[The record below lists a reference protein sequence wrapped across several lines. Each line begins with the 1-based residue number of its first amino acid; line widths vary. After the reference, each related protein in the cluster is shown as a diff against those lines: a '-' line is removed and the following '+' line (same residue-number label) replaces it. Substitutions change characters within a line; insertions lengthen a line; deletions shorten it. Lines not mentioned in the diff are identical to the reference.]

1 MQLIIESGSTKAD
14 WAIFSSRENA
24 KTYTTHGINPTTLAD
39 LSVIQLPEEL
49 KVRLKE
55 VTKIHYYGAGINSM
69 QAVERIKSWLISNS
83 PTVEAENVHV
93 AEDCLAAAR
102 ACFGDNEGIVGI
114 LGTGSNSSYYD
125 GKQVFNLV
133 PTLGFIISDEGG
145 GTYLGKEILR
155 AYFYGYMPE
164 DVRLVF
170 EDKYLTDKTE
180 ILYKLYRGG
189 EPNRFLAS
197 YASLMTDIHTD
208 WTDSLVI
215 SCIRKYLKVRIIP
228 YYDERQLTLSFVGS
242 IAYHHRHILAV
253 LCEEYEITLGK
264 IIHKPLEPLMEYH
277 LTLLD

>member
-14 WAIFSSRENA
+14 WVIFSNRENA
-24 KTYTTHGINPTTLAD
+24 QTFTTHGINPTTLAD
-39 LSVIQLPEEL
+39 LNVIELPL
-49 KVRLKE
+49 DLTIKLKE
-55 VTKIHYYGAGINSM
+55 VQKIHYYGAGINSM
-69 QAVERIKSWLISNS
+69 QAVDRIKSWLKSNS
-83 PTVEAENVHV
+83 PYAEDIHV

-125 GKQVFNLV
+125 GKQVYNLV

-170 EDKYLTDKTE
+170 EDKYLTDKTDV
-180 ILYKLYRGG
+180 LYNLYRGD

-197 YASLMTDIHTD
+197 YASLLTDIHTD
-208 WTDSLVI
+208 WTDSLVLT
-215 SCIRKYLKVRIIP
+215 CMRRYLEVRIIP
-228 YYDERQLTLSFVGS
+228 FYDERQLTLSFVGS
-242 IAYHHRHILAV
+242 IAHFHKHIMAE
-253 LCEEYEITLGK
+253 LCEEYNITLGK

>member
-14 WAIFSSRENA
+14 WVIFSTRENA
-24 KTYTTHGINPTTLAD
+24 HTYSTHGINPTTLTD
-39 LSVIQLPEEL
+39 LSVIKLPSDLIKQLEY
-49 KVRLKE
+49 

-69 QAVERIKSWLISNS
+69 QAVERIKSWLKSYS
-83 PTVEAENVHV
+83 PKAKEIDV

-102 ACFGDNEGIVGI
+102 ACFGNTEGIIGI

-125 GKQVFNLV
+125 GNQVYNLV

-145 GTYLGKEILR
+145 GVYLGKEILR
-155 AYFYGYMPE
+155 SYFYGYMPE
-164 DVRLVF
+164 DVRMIF

-197 YASLMTDIHTD
+197 YASLLTDVHTE
-208 WTDSLVI
+208 WTDTLVLT
-215 SCIRKYLKVRIIP
+215 CIRRYLEVRIIP
-228 YYDERQLTLSFVGS
+228 FYDNRQLTLCFVGS
-242 IAYHHRHILAV
+242 IAHYHKHILAE
-253 LCEEYEITLGK
+253 LCEEYNISLGK
-264 IIHKPLEPLMEYH
+264 IIHKPLESLMNYH

>member
-14 WAIFSSRENA
+14 WVIFSTRENA
-24 KTYTTHGINPTTLAD
+24 QTYSTHGINPTTLAD
-39 LSVIQLPEEL
+39 LSVIQLPSDLIKQLEY
-49 KVRLKE
+49 

-69 QAVERIKSWLISNS
+69 QAVERIKSWLKSNS
-83 PTVEAENVHV
+83 PKANEIHV

-102 ACFGDNEGIVGI
+102 ACFGDQEGIVGI

-125 GKQVFNLV
+125 GNQVYNLV

-155 AYFYGYMPE
+155 SYFYGYMPE
-164 DVRLVF
+164 DVRMIF

-189 EPNRFLAS
+189 EPNKFLAS
-197 YASLMTDIHTD
+197 YASLLTDIHTE
-208 WTDSLVI
+208 WTDTLVLT
-215 SCIRKYLKVRIIP
+215 CIRRYLEVRIIP
-228 YYDERQLTLSFVGS
+228 FYDDRQLTLSFVGS
-242 IAYHHRHILAV
+242 IAHYHKHILAE
-253 LCEEYEITLGK
+253 LCEEYNISLGK
-264 IIHKPLEPLMEYH
+264 IIHKPLESLMNYH

>member
-14 WAIFSSRENA
+14 WVIFSTKEDA
-24 KTYTTHGINPTTLAD
+24 QTFTTHGINPTTLSNLD
-39 LSVIQLPEEL
+39 VIQLPQDLIRQLET
-49 KVRLKE
+49 
-55 VTKIHYYGAGINSM
+55 VTKIHYYGAGINSV
-69 QAVERIKSWLISNS
+69 QAMDRIKSWLKSHS
-83 PTVEAENVHV
+83 PLSKEIHV

-102 ACFGDNEGIVGI
+102 ACFGDDEGIVGI

-155 AYFYGYMPE
+155 SYFYGYMPT

-180 ILYKLYRGG
+180 ILYNLYRGG

-197 YASLMTDIHTD
+197 YASLLTDIHTD
-208 WTDSLVI
+208 WTDSLVLT
-215 SCIRKYLKVRIIP
+215 CIRKYLEVRVIP
-228 YYDERQLTLSFVGS
+228 FYDERQLTLSFVGS
-242 IAYHHRHILAV
+242 IAYYHKHVLAE
-253 LCEEYEITLGK
+253 LCEEYNITLGK

>member
-14 WAIFSSRENA
+14 WVIFSTREDA
-24 KTYTTHGINPTTLAD
+24 RAYTTHGINPTTLSD
-39 LSVIQLPEEL
+39 LNVIKLPVELSAQLE
-49 KVRLKE
+49 
-55 VTKIHYYGAGINSM
+55 TINKIHYYGAGINSM
-69 QAVERIKSWLISNS
+69 QAVERIKSWFSEKCQNATEI
-83 PTVEAENVHV
+83 HV

-102 ACFGDNEGIVGI
+102 ACFGNKEGIIGI

-125 GKQVFNLV
+125 GSQVYNLV

-155 AYFYGYMPE
+155 SYFYGYMPE
-164 DVRLVF
+164 DVRLLF
-170 EDKYLTDKTE
+170 EDKYLTDKAE

-197 YASLMTDIHTD
+197 YASLLTDINTD
-208 WTDSLVI
+208 WTDNLVMT
-215 SCIRKYLKVRIIP
+215 CMRRYLEVRVLP
-228 YYDERQLTLSFVGS
+228 YYDERKLTLSFVGS
-242 IAYHHRHILAV
+242 IAHYHKHVMAE
-253 LCEEYEITLGK
+253 LCEEYGIDLGK

>member
-14 WAIFSSRENA
+14 WVIFSTRENA
-24 KTYTTHGINPTTLAD
+24 QTYSTHGINPTTLAD
-39 LSVIQLPEEL
+39 LSVIQLPSDLIKQLEY
-49 KVRLKE
+49 

-69 QAVERIKSWLISNS
+69 QAVERIKSWLKSNS
-83 PTVEAENVHV
+83 PKANEIHV

-102 ACFGDNEGIVGI
+102 ACFGDQEGIVGI

-125 GKQVFNLV
+125 GNQVYNLV

-155 AYFYGYMPE
+155 SYFYGYMPE
-164 DVRLVF
+164 DVRMIF

-197 YASLMTDIHTD
+197 YASLLTDIHTE
-208 WTDSLVI
+208 WTDTLVLT
-215 SCIRKYLKVRIIP
+215 CIRRYLEVRIIP
-228 YYDERQLTLSFVGS
+228 FYDDRQLTLSFVGS
-242 IAYHHRHILAV
+242 IAHYHKHILAE
-253 LCEEYEITLGK
+253 LCEEYNITLGK
-264 IIHKPLEPLMEYH
+264 IIHKPLESLMNYH

>member
-14 WAIFSSRENA
+14 WALFSSKEDA
-24 KTYTTHGINPTTLAD
+24 KMYTTHGINPTTLAD
-39 LSVIQLPEEL
+39 LDVIELPAEL
-49 KVRLKE
+49 TARLDE
-55 VTKIHYYGAGINSM
+55 VSKIHYYGAGINTM
-69 QAVERIKSWLISNS
+69 QAVERIKAWFIKKCVNAK
-83 PTVEAENVHV
+83 EVHV

-102 ACFGDNEGIVGI
+102 ACFGQNEGIVGI

-125 GKQVFNLV
+125 GSQVYNLV

-164 DVRLVF
+164 DVRMVF

-197 YASLMTDIHTD
+197 YASLLTDISND
-208 WTDSLVI
+208 WTDSLVMA
-215 SCIRKYLKVRIIP
+215 CMKKYLEVRVVP
-228 YYDERQLTLSFVGS
+228 FYDERQLTLSFVGS
-242 IAYHHRHILAV
+242 IAYYHKHVMAE
-253 LCEEYEITLGK
+253 LCEEYNITLGE
-264 IIHKPLEPLMEYH
+264 IIHKPLERLMEYH

>member
-14 WAIFSSRENA
+14 WVIFSTRENA
-24 KTYTTHGINPTTLAD
+24 QTYSTHGINPTTLAD
-39 LSVIQLPEEL
+39 LSVIQLPSDLIKQLEY
-49 KVRLKE
+49 

-69 QAVERIKSWLISNS
+69 QAVERIKSWLKSNS
-83 PTVEAENVHV
+83 PKANEIHV

-102 ACFGDNEGIVGI
+102 ACFGDQEGIVGI

-125 GKQVFNLV
+125 GNQVYNLV

-155 AYFYGYMPE
+155 SYFYGYMPE
-164 DVRLVF
+164 DVRMIF

-197 YASLMTDIHTD
+197 YASLLTDIHTE
-208 WTDSLVI
+208 WTDTLVLT
-215 SCIRKYLKVRIIP
+215 CIRRYLEVRIIP
-228 YYDERQLTLSFVGS
+228 FYDDRQLTLSFVGS
-242 IAYHHRHILAV
+242 IAHYHKHILAE
-253 LCEEYEITLGK
+253 LCEEYNISLGK
-264 IIHKPLEPLMEYH
+264 IIHKPLESLMNYH